1 MLDNPDRQTR
11 MVFDDIPSNLR
22 LVETDFAD
30 QGAVR
35 NLAAEI
41 SSGEF
46 LAFIDGDDLWSENW
60 LIEGVRYLQ
69 NAPKN
74 VIAHPEFCRFFSGV
88 QSVFVNIDQE
98 DPTFRMDFLRHANY
112 WDAMCLGRIR
122 DGFAFEDWHW
132 NCETIA
138 GGHIHKVVPDTM
150 HLKRRR
156 ATSQTTQASGNRSLM
171 PLTTLT
177 DFSNAYNS
185 VDDPSIADNAQ
196 VMNRVA

>member
-1 MLDNPDRQTR
+1 
-11 MVFDDIPSNLR
+11 

-69 NAPKN
+69 HAPKN

-98 DPTFRMDFLRHANY
+98 DPAFRMDFLRHANY
-112 WDAMCLGRIR
+112 WDAMCMARRSTHLEHPYCTRRIR

-138 GGHIHKVVPDTM
+138 GGHIHKVVADTM

-171 PLTTLT
+171 PLTALT
-177 DFSNAYNS
+177 DFTNSPSSDEDSNS
-185 VDDPSIADNAQ
+185 SDDGQ
-196 VMNRVA
+196 VLNRVA